1 MAFLSATY
9 NRVKQVRILIGLLMI
24 EIEVTAFGRTTIVH
38 FRTLNW
44 NKRHK
49 PLKSNRGWSA
59 PRDKTRKAPRL
70 SNGRW
75 VPINSSVGDISDW
88 R

>member
-9 NRVKQVRILIGLLMI
+9 NRVKQVRILIGLLMKK
-24 EIEVTAFGRTTIVH
+24 FTIGNLTVN

-44 NKRHK
+44 NNRHK
-49 PLKSNRGWSA
+49 AVKSDSGWSA
-59 PRDKTRKAPRL
+59 TRDKTRKSPRL

-75 VPINSSVGDISDW
+75 IPINSSTGGMSDW

>member
-9 NRVKQVRILIGLLMI
+9 NRVKQVRILIGLLGDHM
-24 EIEVTAFGRTTIVH
+24 RK
-38 FRTLNW
+38 TLNW
-44 NKRHK
+44 NKRIK

-59 PRDKTRKAPRL
+59 PRDRTRKAPRL

-75 VPINSSVGDISDW
+75 IPINTSAGDISDW